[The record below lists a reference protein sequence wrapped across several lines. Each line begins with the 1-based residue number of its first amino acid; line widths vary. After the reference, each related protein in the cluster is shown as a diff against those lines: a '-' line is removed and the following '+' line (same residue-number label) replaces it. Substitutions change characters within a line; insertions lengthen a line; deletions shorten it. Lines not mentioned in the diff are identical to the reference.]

1 MRPGTAAA
9 SSRLILSIVLALVLA
24 LVRSFTSPTP
34 TPILTPTMSAA
45 TLREED
51 VTIPPSS
58 DGGVRLAAKV
68 FNRRSPVAVILT
80 HPYGPLG
87 GNMYNNVIVKLTQ
100 SLAREG
106 FTTVRFNARGVAPST
121 GRTSWRGLKEKAD
134 LEAVCQYVL
143 TQLEEPPAR
152 LVLIGYSH
160 GSVVA
165 SAVAGEMPEV
175 LAYAAIA
182 YPFSVAWALTLFH
195 QGRFLAA
202 ASQGGKPKLFLMGTE
217 DNFTGI
223 GAFRAKVKAL
233 PSPLEVVEIKGADH
247 FFFGIEHKVWEP
259 IHGWLKRV
267 LGTVDLKAL
276 MSQPTST
283 PIGVVDELADAHHE
297 L

>member
-1 MRPGTAAA
+1 MRPGSAAA
-9 SSRLILSIVLALVLA
+9 CRLVVILLAALAILLLVG
-24 LVRSFTSPTP
+24 VVDCFTSPSP
-34 TPILTPTMSAA
+34 TTMSAA
-45 TLREED
+45 TLREEE
-51 VTIPPSS
+51 VTIPGS
-58 DGGVRLAAKV
+58 DGVRLAARV
-68 FNRRSPVAVILT
+68 CNRRSPVAVVLT

-121 GRTSWRGLKEKAD
+121 GKTSWRGLKEKGD
-134 LEAVCQYVL
+134 LGAVCQHVL
-143 TQLEEPPAR
+143 TELEEPPAR

-182 YPFSVAWALTLFH
+182 YPFSVAWALTLFNH
-195 QGRFLAA
+195 GRFLAA
-202 ASQGGKPKLFLMGTE
+202 ASQGSKPKLFLMGTL

-223 GAFRAKVKAL
+223 ETFRARVKAL
-233 PSPLEVVEIKGADH
+233 PSPLEVVEVKGADH
-247 FFFGIEHKVWEP
+247 FFFSIESKISEAVD
-259 IHGWLKRV
+259 GWLKRV
-267 LGTVDLKAL
+267 LGTSDLKAL
-276 MSQPTST
+276 MSQPAST
-283 PIGVVDELADAHHE
+283 QVGVADEVADGHQE